1 MKYLLYGVL
10 TAACL
15 SFQASAQN
23 APKKPQKQ
31 EKKPGVETK
40 EVQKVQGPYSA
51 GGVKQRKPGQEDK
64 LVRPTLPG
72 LRKPAKPGDPK
83 KPGDT
88 NPRGIGAL
96 RTRVGENEPPKKPGV
111 GKPGKR
117 PDGVDGTDPRAWP
130 IVGDFGKPKGIVGP
144 SDRVAGD
151 RNPNGKA
158 VGKPRGIVAPSDKVA
173 GDRRP
178 DGKVN
183 GKPERPDSKP

>member
-1 MKYLLYGVL
+1 MKYLIYGVL

-15 SFQASAQN
+15 SFQATAQN

-40 EVQKVQGPYSA
+40 EVQKVQYPYSA

-83 KPGDT
+83 NPGDT

-111 GKPGKR
+111 GN
-117 PDGVDGTDPRAWP
+117 
-130 IVGDFGKPKGIVGP
+130 PKGIVGP

-151 RNPNGKA
+151 RGP
-158 VGKPRGIVAPSDKVA
+158 DEKV
-173 GDRRP
+173 D
-178 DGKVN
+178 
-183 GKPERPDSKP
+183 GKPERPDSKPQVKPNNREKKPDRPEKPDNRNEKPDQEKPKKR